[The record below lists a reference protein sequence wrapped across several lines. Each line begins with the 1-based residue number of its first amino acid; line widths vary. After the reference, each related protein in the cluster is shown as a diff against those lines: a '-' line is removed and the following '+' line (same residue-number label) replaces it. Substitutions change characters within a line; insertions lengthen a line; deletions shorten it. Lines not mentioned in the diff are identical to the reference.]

1 MEGLATAKQ
10 VAEYL
15 NVHHKTVDRWASQGV
30 GPAYVKIEGARRYD
44 WADVRAW
51 VDERKVRRG

>member
-15 NVHHKTVDRWASQGV
+15 GVHPKSVDRWASQGA
-30 GPAYVKIEGARRYD
+30 GPPYVKIEGARRYD

-51 VDERKVRRG
+51 IEERKVRR

>member
-1 MEGLATAKQ
+1 MEGLATAKE

-15 NVHHKTVDRWASQGV
+15 NVHPKSMDRWASQGA
-30 GPAYVKIEGARRYD
+30 GPPFTRIEGARRYD

-51 VDERKVRRG
+51 VEARKVRH

>member
-1 MEGLATAKQ
+1 MEPLANSKQ

-15 NVHHKTVDRWASQGV
+15 NVHPQTMDRWASQGG
-30 GPAYVKIEGARRYD
+30 GPPYSKIDNRRRYD

-51 VDERKVRRG
+51 VEARKVAR